1 MKRFIMC
8 CLEAYLNQFNEY
20 KETNYELV
28 GIRHANFDTDSEIV
42 LDLYDRQTK
51 EKRPMYL
58 FEFRDKLLG
67 EIKEGIVDRINHN
80 EFEEAKDL
88 MEVYKTVNENLE

>member
-1 MKRFIMC
+1 MERFISTS
-8 CLEAYLNQFNEY
+8 LFILLNQFNEY

-42 LDLYDRQTK
+42 LDLYDRTTK

-67 EIKEGIVDRINHN
+67 EIKKGIVDRISYN

-88 MEVYKTVNENLE
+88 MEIYKSISEDLE